1 MFATDKH
8 TSARHF
14 ESREG
19 PRDEVVT
26 CVEMCASY

>member
-1 MFATDKH
+1 MFATDQH

-19 PRDEVVT
+19 PGDEVQM
-26 CVEMCASY
+26 CVEMCVPH